1 MKKLLLF
8 TIIFFISYCGNKPKD
23 KVYLPKMKFKR
34 TQNPNY
40 SNYFPDNQDTV
51 NQNTQESQYS
61 NNNNT
66 IEPIPS
72 FNSQPIS
79 NPLDNKEKTSG
90 FFASLFGG
98 FGSKK
103 QNSEASI
110 CAELLDINKTVLT
123 EQNSKLKFLKSD
135 KKKLL
140 DEINNLENK
149 YQRQKTQVQKENK
162 LLHTEVDRLNR
173 LIKILSTEIK

>member
-1 MKKLLLF
+1 MKILLLF
-8 TIIFFISYCGNKPKD
+8 TTIMFISYCDNPPKE

-40 SNYFPDNQDTV
+40 SNYFPDTQDTI
-51 NQNTQESQYS
+51 NNNIQESQYS
-61 NNNNT
+61 NKKNT
-66 IEPIPS
+66 AEPIPS

-79 NPLDNKEKTSG
+79 NPPDNKEKTSG

-98 FGSKK
+98 SGSKK
-103 QNSEASI
+103 QNSEERI
-110 CAELLDINKTVLT
+110 CAELLDINKIVLT
-123 EQNSKLKFLKSD
+123 EQNSKLTSLKSD

-140 DEINNLENK
+140 DEINNFEKK
-149 YQRQKTQVQKENK
+149 YQQQKIQVQKENK
-162 LLHTEVDRLNR
+162 LLQTEVDRLNR

>member
-40 SNYFPDNQDTV
+40 SNYFPDTQDTV
-51 NQNTQESQYS
+51 NHNTQDSQYS
-61 NNNNT
+61 NKKNT
-66 IEPIPS
+66 AEPIPS

-79 NPLDNKEKTSG
+79 NPPDNKENTSG
-90 FFASLFGG
+90 FFVSLFGG
-98 FGSKK
+98 SGSKK
-103 QNSEASI
+103 QNSEERI

-123 EQNSKLKFLKSD
+123 EQNSKLTSLKSD

-140 DEINNLENK
+140 DEINNLEKK

-162 LLHTEVDRLNR
+162 LLQAEIERLNR
-173 LIKILSTEIK
+173 LIKILSTEIE

>member
-23 KVYLPKMKFKR
+23 KVYLPKMKFER

-40 SNYFPDNQDTV
+40 SNYFPDTQDTV
-51 NQNTQESQYS
+51 NQNTQEPQYS
-61 NNNNT
+61 NNKNNA
-66 IEPIPS
+66 EPIPS

-79 NPLDNKEKTSG
+79 NPPDNKEKTSG

-98 FGSKK
+98 SGSKK
-103 QNSEASI
+103 QNSEEKI
-110 CAELLDINKTVLT
+110 CAELLNINKTVLT
-123 EQNSKLKFLKSD
+123 EQNSKLTSLKSD
-135 KKKLL
+135 KNKLL
-140 DEINNLENK
+140 NELNNLEKK
-149 YQRQKTQVQKENK
+149 YQRQKTLVQKENK
-162 LLHTEVDRLNR
+162 LLQLEIDRLNR